1 MRRYALRRSL
11 LAALQC
17 LLVLVVVFA
26 VGSLLPGDT
35 ADVLRGEHGTPEQ
48 VEALRAQLGLDEPA
62 WRRFLRWLG
71 GLATGD
77 LGTSLTTG
85 LPVSE
90 DVGRRF
96 GVTLLLG
103 VPALLLVTVVAPLL
117 GTVSGLRE
125 GSRLDRALTTAAVLL
140 HSVPEFVLGLL
151 LVASVSLAAGLLPAT
166 AVGMDTAALLAQPEV
181 LVLPVTVLTAR
192 HLCDLA
198 RQVRAGV
205 AAERHGAVA
214 EHLRLLGMP
223 ERTVVLR
230 HVLPGALGPA
240 AQQFAR
246 CVEGLLGGAVLVE
259 ALFGFGGLG
268 SGFVEAVQNRDLPQ
282 VQAYALLFAGVT
294 VAVNLAGDLAAHR
307 LAPRRE
313 EVTA

>member
-1 MRRYALRRSL
+1 MRDYVLRRSL
-11 LAALQC
+11 LALLQC
-17 LLVLVVVFA
+17 LVVLVAVFTI
-26 VGSLLPGDT
+26 GSLLPGDT
-35 ADVLRGEHGTPEQ
+35 ADVLRGELGTPEQ
-48 VEALRAQLGLDEPA
+48 VSALRERLGLNEPA
-62 WRRFLRWLG
+62 PTRFWHWLG
-71 GLATGD
+71 KVCSGD

-85 LPVSE
+85 LPVV
-90 DVGRRF
+90 DDLGRRI

-103 VPALLLVTVVAPLL
+103 VPALVLVMAVAPLL

-125 GSRLDRALTTAAVLL
+125 GSRLDRALNAGAVVL

-151 LVASVSLAAGLLPAT
+151 LVASLSLAAGLLPAT
-166 AVGMDTAALLAQPEV
+166 AVGMDTAALLSQPAV
-181 LVLPVTVLTAR
+181 LVLPVTVLSAR

-198 RQVRAGV
+198 RQIRVGV
-205 AAERHGAVA
+205 AAQRHNAVA
-214 EHLRLLGMP
+214 THLRLLGMR

-230 HVLPGALGPA
+230 HVLPAALGPA

-259 ALFGFGGLG
+259 AVFGFRGLG

-282 VQAYALLFAGVT
+282 VQAYALLFTGTAV
-294 VAVNLAGDLAAHR
+294 VVNLLGDLAAHR

-313 EVTA
+313 VAA